1 MSETPSVSFIGG
13 GRITWLLLESLNR
26 NGALPAKVTVS
37 DPDPEALRKL
47 ESITGSMVCTSDNE
61 IAAKSDVV
69 FLAVHPP
76 ALNQVA
82 SQIASHLTDNAVV
95 VSLAPKVRMKSLAEW
110 LGGFE
115 LLARM
120 IPNAASVVHQ
130 GYNPVAFSASLP
142 HEKRKSLASLFEH
155 WGRTPEVDEDKLEAY
170 AIITAMGPTYFW
182 FQWLELKRLG
192 KMFGLSDEE
201 LQGALPAML
210 HGAAD
215 TLFDSRLSEDQ
226 ALNLVPIHPLRENEA
241 AIQAAFESALEP
253 LYRKLTGSS

>member
-1 MSETPSVSFIGG
+1 MSETSSVSFIGG

-26 NGALPAKVTVS
+26 KGALPAKVTVS

-47 ESITGSMVCTSDNE
+47 ESIAGSMVCTSDNE

-76 ALNQVA
+76 VLNQVA
-82 SQIASHLTDNAVV
+82 SQIANHLTDNAVV
-95 VSLAPKVRMKSLAEW
+95 VSLAPKVRMKSLTEW

-142 HEKRKSLASLFEH
+142 HDKKKSLASLFES
-155 WGRTPEVDEDKLEAY
+155 WGRAPEVDEDKLEAY

-192 KMFGLSDEE
+192 KTFGLSDEE

-215 TLFDSRLSEDQ
+215 TLFDSRLSEDE

-241 AIQAAFESALEP
+241 MIQGAFENALEP

>member
-1 MSETPSVSFIGG
+1 MSEISSVSFIGG
-13 GRITWLLLESLNR
+13 GRITWLLLEALKR
-26 NGALPAKVTVS
+26 KGALPTEVTVS
-37 DPDPEALRKL
+37 DPDPEALRKV
-47 ESITGSMVCTSDNE
+47 ESIDGSIVCTDDNE
-61 IAAKSDVV
+61 TAAKSEVV

-82 SQIASHLTDNAVV
+82 SQISNHLTGNAVV
-95 VSLAPKVRMKSLAEW
+95 VSLAPKVRMKNLAEW
-110 LGGFE
+110 LGGFD

-142 HEKRKSLASLFEH
+142 QDKKKTLADLFES
-155 WGRTPEVDEDKLEAY
+155 WGRTPEVGEDKLEAY

-192 KMFGLSDEE
+192 KLFGLSDEE

-215 TLFDSRLSEDQ
+215 TLFASRLSEDE
-226 ALNLVPIHPLRENEA
+226 ALNLIPIHPLKEKETI
-241 AIQAAFESALEP
+241 IQDAFESALEP
-253 LYRKLTGSS
+253 LYRKLTT